1 MNGKIFY
8 KHLIISGDTTTPRWI
23 IFAIDLIICAASVLV
38 SFLLRF
44 NFVLPDWEQ
53 GMLPV
58 LVLYV
63 LIVRGLMFII
73 FRTYLG
79 LIRYTSI
86 YDAWRIFMVV
96 SGGTALLL
104 VLNLLWFFFNHR
116 YAIPNSVLFIDYM
129 GSMLGLICSRIMYK
143 MAYHSIMGNGDEVEN
158 VLVVGD
164 GQFFSAIKTLDDAGQ
179 PDMRLVG
186 IVDSTGKHVGQKLGR
201 YTINSVDQVPTMLLQ
216 HSVDRLVVARNALS
230 GDALQELVRQCRN
243 RKVRLQTVDSLSLWI
258 LGQGQGQGQGQ
269 GLKDIQIED
278 LLGRPSI
285 ALDMNKVSEYVSG
298 KTVLVTGAAGS
309 IGQELVNQ
317 LTQFNIRLLVLFDH
331 AETPLYELDLHLRER
346 KGFFRFELVIGNITN
361 PNRVRKM
368 FEVFHPQVVF
378 HAAAY
383 KHVPMMEENPSEAVF
398 NNVLGTKVLA
408 DLALEFG
415 VQKFVM
421 ISTDKAV
428 NPTNVMGASKRIA
441 EIYTQTLGATH
452 SQKTQFITTRFGNVL
467 GSNGSVIPRFKRQ
480 IDQGGPITITHP
492 EITRYFMTI
501 PEACQLVLEAGALG
515 QGGEIFIFDMGEP
528 VKILTLAQ
536 RMLHLSGL
544 IPGRDIQISFTG
556 LRPGEKLYEEL
567 LNDQELTLPTH
578 HSKIMVAK
586 VRTYDDGVLSQIQ
599 ELISLLNTD
608 NYVLVRKMKEIVPE
622 FISQNSVFQNI
633 DRQQHFSQLHAAQ

>member
-1 MNGKIFY
+1 MNGKNLY
-8 KHLIISGDTTTPRWI
+8 KHLIISGDSATPRWV
-23 IFAIDLIICAASVLV
+23 IFSIDLFICAVSVLV

-44 NFVLPDWEQ
+44 NFVLPDWERA
-53 GMLPV
+53 MLPA

-104 VLNLLWFFFNHR
+104 LLNLLWFFFNHR

-143 MAYHSIMGNGDEVEN
+143 MAYHSIIGTGDEVDN

-186 IVDSTGKHVGQKLGR
+186 IVDSTDKHVGQKLGR
-201 YTINSVDQVPTMLLQ
+201 YTINSLDQVPTLLLQ
-216 HSVDRLVVARNALS
+216 HSVDRLVVARHALS
-230 GDALQELVRQCRN
+230 GDALHELVQQCRS
-243 RKVRLQTVDSLSLWI
+243 RRVRLQMVDSLSLWI
-258 LGQGQGQGQGQ
+258 LGQGQGQGQ

-278 LLGRPSI
+278 LLGRPAI
-285 ALDMNKVSEYVSG
+285 ALDMDKVNEYVSG

-317 LTQFNIRLLVLFDH
+317 LTQFNVRLLVLFDH

-368 FEVFHPQVVF
+368 FEVFRPQVVF

-408 DLALEFG
+408 DLAVEYG

-441 EIYTQTLGATH
+441 EIYAQTLGTVH
-452 SQKTQFITTRFGNVL
+452 SQTTQFITTRFGNVL

-480 IDQGGPITITHP
+480 IAQGGPITITHP

-501 PEACQLVLEAGALG
+501 PEACQLVLEAGAMG

-536 RMLHLSGL
+536 RMLQLTGL
-544 IPGRDIQISFTG
+544 LPGRDIQISFTG

-567 LNDQELTLPTH
+567 LNDQERTIPTH

-586 VRTYDDGVLSQIQ
+586 VRTYDDGVLAQIQ
-599 ELISLLNTD
+599 DLIALLNTD

-622 FISQNSVFQNI
+622 FVSQNSVFQNI
-633 DRQQHFSQLHAAQ
+633 DRQQHFSQLHAAK